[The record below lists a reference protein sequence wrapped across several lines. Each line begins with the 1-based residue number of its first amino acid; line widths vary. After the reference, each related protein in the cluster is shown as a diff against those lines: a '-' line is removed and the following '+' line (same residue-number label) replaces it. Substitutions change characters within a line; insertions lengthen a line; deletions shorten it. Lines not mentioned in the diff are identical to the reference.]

1 MGDVV
6 IGAVVTGILFTVG
19 KSLIS
24 WYIGSSAI
32 ASSFGA
38 AGGLIVLLLWVYYS
52 AQIFLLGAQFTKTY
66 AKTHGSK
73 QAGGLSGKP
82 GRLTPGS

>member
-6 IGAVVTGILFTVG
+6 IGAVATGILFTVG

-24 WYIGSSAI
+24 WYIGSSAV

-52 AQIFLLGAQFTKTY
+52 GPMAACKERAERQTRATHAQVLI
-66 AKTHGSK
+66 
-73 QAGGLSGKP
+73 AGP
-82 GRLTPGS
+82 R